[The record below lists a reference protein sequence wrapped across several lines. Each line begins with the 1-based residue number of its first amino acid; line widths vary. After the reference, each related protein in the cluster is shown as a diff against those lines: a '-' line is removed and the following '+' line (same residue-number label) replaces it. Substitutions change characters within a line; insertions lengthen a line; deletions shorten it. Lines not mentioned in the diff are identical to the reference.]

1 MNALRVIAW
10 MEGVSFLLFG
20 VSMPLKYGF
29 DIPEPNY
36 VIGMVHGILFVIYN
50 LLILK
55 HSKLKNWSIRE
66 IIFLCFLSLVPFGT
80 FYGCLLYTSPSPR
93 DMSASRMPSSA

>member
-1 MNALRVIAW
+1 MNSLRVIAW

-36 VIGMVHGILFVIYN
+36 IIGMVHGILFVIYN

-80 FYGCLLYTSPSPR
+80 FYGDHKYFKR
-93 DMSASRMPSSA
+93 

>member
-20 VSMPLKYGF
+20 VSLPLKYGF

-80 FYGCLLYTSPSPR
+80 FYGDHKYFKR
-93 DMSASRMPSSA
+93 

>member
-1 MNALRVIAW
+1 MNVLRVIAW

-20 VSMPLKYGF
+20 ISVPLKYGF

-36 VIGMVHGILFVIYN
+36 IIGMVHGILFVIYN

-80 FYGCLLYTSPSPR
+80 FYGDHKYFKR
-93 DMSASRMPSSA
+93 

>member
-29 DIPEPNY
+29 DISEPNY

-50 LLILK
+50 LLILR

-80 FYGCLLYTSPSPR
+80 FYGDHKYFKR
-93 DMSASRMPSSA
+93 

>member
-1 MNALRVIAW
+1 MNALQVIAW

-29 DIPEPNY
+29 NIPEPNY

-80 FYGCLLYTSPSPR
+80 FYGDHKYFKR
-93 DMSASRMPSSA
+93 

>member
-20 VSMPLKYGF
+20 ISMPLKYGF

-80 FYGCLLYTSPSPR
+80 FYGDYKYLKR
-93 DMSASRMPSSA
+93 

>member
-80 FYGCLLYTSPSPR
+80 FYSDHKYFKR
-93 DMSASRMPSSA
+93 

>member
-10 MEGVSFLLFG
+10 MEGISFLLFG

-66 IIFLCFLSLVPFGT
+66 IILLCFLSLVPFGT
-80 FYGCLLYTSPSPR
+80 FYGDHKYFKR
-93 DMSASRMPSSA
+93 

>member
-1 MNALRVIAW
+1 MNVIRVIAW

-36 VIGMVHGILFVIYN
+36 VLGMVHGILFVIYN

-80 FYGCLLYTSPSPR
+80 FYGDHKYFKR
-93 DMSASRMPSSA
+93 

>member
-36 VIGMVHGILFVIYN
+36 IIGMVHGILFVIYN

-80 FYGCLLYTSPSPR
+80 FYGDYKYLKR
-93 DMSASRMPSSA
+93 

>member
-1 MNALRVIAW
+1 MNALRVTAW

-80 FYGCLLYTSPSPR
+80 FYGDHKYFKR
-93 DMSASRMPSSA
+93 

>member
-1 MNALRVIAW
+1 MKVLRVIAW

-80 FYGCLLYTSPSPR
+80 FYGDHKYFKR
-93 DMSASRMPSSA
+93 

>member
-1 MNALRVIAW
+1 MKVLRVIAW

-29 DIPEPNY
+29 DITEPNY

-55 HSKLKNWSIRE
+55 HFKLKNWSIRE
-66 IIFLCFLSLVPFGT
+66 TIFLCFLSLVPFGT
-80 FYGCLLYTSPSPR
+80 FYGDHKYFKR
-93 DMSASRMPSSA
+93 

>member
-1 MNALRVIAW
+1 MNVLRVIAW
-10 MEGVSFLLFG
+10 TEGVSFLLFG

-80 FYGCLLYTSPSPR
+80 FYGDHKYFKR
-93 DMSASRMPSSA
+93 

>member
-1 MNALRVIAW
+1 MNVLRVIAW

-55 HSKLKNWSIRE
+55 HSKFKNWSIRE

-80 FYGCLLYTSPSPR
+80 FYGDHKYFKR
-93 DMSASRMPSSA
+93 

>member
-66 IIFLCFLSLVPFGT
+66 IIFLYFLSLVPFGT
-80 FYGCLLYTSPSPR
+80 FYGDHKYFKR
-93 DMSASRMPSSA
+93 

>member
-1 MNALRVIAW
+1 MNVLRVIAW

-55 HSKLKNWSIRE
+55 HSKHKNWSIWE

-80 FYGCLLYTSPSPR
+80 FYGDHKYFKR
-93 DMSASRMPSSA
+93 

>member
-29 DIPEPNY
+29 DITEPNY

-80 FYGCLLYTSPSPR
+80 FYGDYKYLKR
-93 DMSASRMPSSA
+93 

>member
-20 VSMPLKYGF
+20 ISMPLKYGF
-29 DIPEPNY
+29 NIPQPNY
-36 VIGMVHGILFVIYN
+36 VIGMIHGILFVIYN

-80 FYGCLLYTSPSPR
+80 FYGDHKYFKR
-93 DMSASRMPSSA
+93 

>member
-10 MEGVSFLLFG
+10 MEGISFLLFG

-36 VIGMVHGILFVIYN
+36 VIGMVHGILFVLYN

-80 FYGCLLYTSPSPR
+80 FYGDHKYFKR
-93 DMSASRMPSSA
+93 

>member
-1 MNALRVIAW
+1 MNVLRVIAW

-29 DIPEPNY
+29 DITEPNY

-80 FYGCLLYTSPSPR
+80 FYGDHKYFKR
-93 DMSASRMPSSA
+93 

>member
-55 HSKLKNWSIRE
+55 HLKLKNWSIRE

-80 FYGCLLYTSPSPR
+80 FYGDHKYFKR
-93 DMSASRMPSSA
+93 

>member
-1 MNALRVIAW
+1 MKVLRVIAW

-36 VIGMVHGILFVIYN
+36 VIGMMHGILFVIYN

-80 FYGCLLYTSPSPR
+80 FYGDHKYFKR
-93 DMSASRMPSSA
+93 

>member
-1 MNALRVIAW
+1 MKVLRVIAW

-36 VIGMVHGILFVIYN
+36 IIGMVHGILFVIYN

-80 FYGCLLYTSPSPR
+80 FYGDHKYFKR
-93 DMSASRMPSSA
+93 

>member
-1 MNALRVIAW
+1 MKVLRAIAW

-66 IIFLCFLSLVPFGT
+66 TIFLCFLSLVPFGT
-80 FYGCLLYTSPSPR
+80 FYGDHKYFKR
-93 DMSASRMPSSA
+93 